1 MKRNLMLIITL
12 ASILLAGQV
21 TITTASNP
29 SPESLAK
36 ESAADLATP
45 QIPAIKEFTEAET
58 ERALRGLAISP
69 VQVNAGFGKTRFLI
83 GLGSYLVNAV
93 GGCNDCHTNP
103 GHLAGGDPFRGQ
115 PEKINAANFLAGGVR
130 FGPFTSR
137 NLTPDPTKNNLPAGL
152 TLEQFI
158 RVLRTGEDTKQLHP
172 QISPLLQ
179 VMPWPVY
186 GKMSDRDLHA
196 IYLYLS
202 AIPHAEPGQ

>member
-1 MKRNLMLIITL
+1 MKRNLMLVIAFAGIVLTGKVSITN
-12 ASILLAGQV
+12 ATKSN
-21 TITTASNP
+21 SNP
-29 SPESLAK
+29 PTK
-36 ESAADLATP
+36 ESAAGQFGP
-45 QIPAIKEFTEAET
+45 QGAVQEIVQAED
-58 ERALRGLAISP
+58 ERSQRGLAISP

-83 GLGSYLVNAV
+83 GLGSYLVNGV

-103 GHLAGGDPFRGQ
+103 SYASGGDPFFGQ
-115 PEKINAANFLAGGVR
+115 PQKINAANFLAGGVR

-158 RVLRTGEDTKQLHP
+158 RVIRTGEDTKKLHTP
-172 QISPLLQ
+172 ISPLLQ

-186 GKMSDRDLHA
+186 GKMTDRDLQA

-202 AIPHAEPGQ
+202 VVPHAEPGL